1 MSEWKYFTHDE
12 LACRCGCGQAA
23 MNHEFMGKL
32 VQLRETIGFPLP
44 VTSGY
49 RCPEHNLAV
58 GDTGASGPHTTGCA
72 VDIAVSRDRATRLV
86 RLALGMGFL
95 GIGLKQHGPESCR
108 FVHLDTVATRV
119 NQIIWT
125 Y

>member
-1 MSEWKYFTHDE
+1 MDWKYFPHDE
-12 LACRCGCGQAA
+12 LACRCGCGQAP
-23 MNHEFMGKL
+23 MNHEFMAKL
-32 VQLRETIGFPLP
+32 IQLRETIGFPLP
-44 VTSGY
+44 ITSGY

-58 GDTGASGPHTTGCA
+58 GDSGASGPHTTGCA

-95 GIGLKQHGPESCR
+95 GIGLKQHGPESGR